1 MKGMRSLILFESKFY
16 VLHKVL
22 NYVRMLLPV
31 FLTNYISTRRL
42 VGSTDQAN
50 STTSANFRSF
60 FVHSISYTPTDL
72 SLLKGVSKIFII
84 LFEQDCPEA
93 VVHE

>member
-60 FVHSISYTPTDL
+60 LCIVFLINIHLSTDL
-72 SLLKGVSKIFII
+72 SLGGI
-84 LFEQDCPEA
+84 Q
-93 VVHE
+93 